1 VQGCAG
7 GRRTRCRGGVLVL
20 TPGLLLVV
28 LCGVWLL
35 LESLQRADGG
45 G

>member
-1 VQGCAG
+1 VP
-7 GRRTRCRGGVLVL
+7 VLIDG
-20 TPGLLLVV
+20 PGLLLVV
-28 LCGVWLL
+28 LCGAWLL